1 MLPRAAHLFLFI
13 LVFALHVLL
22 AYALPREET
31 VSVLTVFF
39 FLSAAFLVQWADLD
53 ITVTKLMAAGLL
65 VRLAYFFATPALS
78 DDVFRY
84 LWDGHLTL
92 QGISPYLFA
101 PQDSPD
107 AGPQQLFGLM
117 NSQQYHSIY
126 PPVLQ
131 GVFALAAKAG
141 GDSILAGIIALR
153 GMALLAELATM
164 LLIAKLLTIWG
175 MPLRNLM
182 LYALNPVV
190 IVEFVGNLHGEVFML
205 PLLLGTLLLLSQG
218 RWLSAALPFAGAV
231 GVKLLPLMF
240 LPFLPKRIGW
250 GRSIVFWAVTLVL
263 VGLMYL
269 PFRTETLIVDTLA
282 TLRLYFASFEFNGSV
297 YYIIREVGYWWKGYN
312 IIGMTGVW
320 LPRVVGGIILLM
332 AWREGRGTRDGG
344 RSGRTTITEW
354 ETHSMR
360 LYGIHG
366 DVQGLPTMWMWAWA
380 VYFLFAT
387 TVNPWYVA
395 VLAVFLPFVR
405 YRFAMV
411 WVLLVPLS
419 YHAFTAD
426 GMMENPWLIALQYLP
441 VYLWMGMETGLFR
454 RLERRWAIRRA
465 EVKRKR
471 LMPFYPSQEKILEVG
486 SGNGALTVLLRKEGH
501 EVTALDIADR
511 SIFPEV
517 VPTLYDGGRFPFAD
531 RAFGTCQLITMLHHT
546 PDPEHLIREAMRV
559 ADRIII
565 MEDIYEG
572 ELQKRITFLADSMVN
587 GEFHG
592 HPHTNRTDAAWR
604 ETFDRLGLKL
614 EAVEQ
619 YRFLGLFNQATYLL
633 VKKGAY

>member
-1 MLPRAAHLFLFI
+1 MRFTALFI
-13 LVFALHVLL
+13 VTALVHLQL
-22 AYALPREET
+22 AYATERTDT
-31 VSVLTVFF
+31 VLVLGCFG
-39 FLSAAFLVQWADLD
+39 LLGMAFLLQWAWLD
-53 ITVTKLMAAGLL
+53 ADWRKLFAGGMLL
-65 VRLAYFFATPALS
+65 RLIYLFATPALS

-101 PQDSPD
+101 PQDSSD

-117 NSQQYHSIY
+117 NSRQYHSIY

-131 GVFALAAKAG
+131 GVFALASKAG

-153 GMALLAELATM
+153 GMAILAELVTM
-164 LLIAKLLTIWG
+164 LLILKLLFMWK
-175 MPLRNLM
+175 MDSRNLM
-182 LYALNPVV
+182 LYALNPLV

-205 PLLLGTLLLLSQG
+205 PLLLGTLLLLSWR
-218 RWLSAALPFAGAV
+218 RWLWAALPFAGAV

-250 GRSIVFWAVTLVL
+250 GRTLAFSAVTVVL

-269 PFRTETLIVDTLA
+269 PFRTETLIMDTLA

-297 YYIIREVGYWWKGYN
+297 YYVIREVGYWWKGYN
-312 IIGMTGVW
+312 IIGMTATW
-320 LPRVVGGIILLM
+320 LPRVVAGIILFM
-332 AWREGRGTRDGG
+332 AWKEEQGKRDGG
-344 RSGRTTITEW
+344 RERNMLGR
-354 ETHSMR
+354 
-360 LYGIHG
+360 
-366 DVQGLPTMWMWAWA
+366 LPTMWMWAWA
-380 VYFLFAT
+380 VYYLFAT

-395 VLAVFLPFVR
+395 VLAVFLPFVK

-419 YHAFTAD
+419 YHAFAAD
-426 GMMENPWLIALQYLP
+426 GVQENPWLIALHYLP
-441 VYLWMGMETGLFR
+441 VYLWMGLETGLFR
-454 RLERRWAIRRA
+454 RLERRWALRRA

-471 LMPFYPSQEKILEVG
+471 LMPFYPSPENILEVG
-486 SGNGALTVLLRKEGH
+486 SGNGALTVLLRKAGH
-501 EVTALDIADR
+501 AVQALDIADR
-511 SIFPEV
+511 SVFPSV
-517 VPTLYDGGRFPFAD
+517 NPILYDGDRFPFAD
-531 RAFGTCQLITMLHHT
+531 RTFDTCQLITMLHHT
-546 PDPEHLIREAMRV
+546 PEPEHLIREAMRV

-572 ELQKRITFLADSMVN
+572 ELQKRITFLADSLVN

-604 ETFDRLGLKL
+604 EAFARMGLQ
-614 EAVEQ
+614 VEFSEE
-619 YRFLGLFNQATYLL
+619 YRFLGVFRQATYVLRRA
-633 VKKGAY
+633 G

>member
-1 MLPRAAHLFLFI
+1 MRFTALFI
-13 LVFALHVLL
+13 VTALVHLQL
-22 AYALPREET
+22 AYATERTDTTL
-31 VSVLTVFF
+31 VLGCFG
-39 FLSAAFLVQWADLD
+39 LLGMAFLLQWAWLD
-53 ITVTKLMAAGLL
+53 ADWRKLLAGGMLL
-65 VRLAYFFATPALS
+65 RLIYLFATPALS

-101 PQDSPD
+101 PQDSSD

-117 NSQQYHSIY
+117 NSRQYHSIY

-131 GVFALAAKAG
+131 GVFALASKAG

-153 GMALLAELATM
+153 GMAILAELVTM
-164 LLIAKLLTIWG
+164 LLIVKLLFMWK
-175 MPLRNLM
+175 MDSRNLM
-182 LYALNPVV
+182 LYALNPLV

-205 PLLLGTLLLLSQG
+205 PLLLGTLLLLSWR
-218 RWLSAALPFAGAV
+218 RWLWAALPFAGAV

-250 GRSIVFWAVTLVL
+250 GRTLAFSAVTVVL

-269 PFRTETLIVDTLA
+269 PFRTETLVMDTLA

-297 YYIIREVGYWWKGYN
+297 YYVIREVGYWWKGYN

-332 AWREGRGTRDGG
+332 AWRERYPSPDPSPKGRGVGL
-344 RSGRTTITEW
+344 RTGALKTD
-354 ETHSMR
+354 M
-360 LYGIHG
+360 HG
-366 DVQGLPTMWMWAWA
+366 EIMQGLPTMWMWAWA
-380 VYFLFAT
+380 VYYLFAT

-419 YHAFTAD
+419 YHAFAAD
-426 GMMENPWLIALQYLP
+426 GVQENPWLIALHYLP
-441 VYLWMGMETGLFR
+441 VYLWMGLETGLFR
-454 RLERRWAIRRA
+454 RLERRWALRRA

-471 LMPFYPSQEKILEVG
+471 LVPFYRSPENILEVG
-486 SGNGALTVLLRKEGH
+486 SGNGALTVLLRKEGNA
-501 EVTALDIADR
+501 VTALDIADR
-511 SIFPEV
+511 SIFPDV
-517 VPTLYDGGRFPFAD
+517 DPILYDGGSFPFAD
-531 RAFGTCQLITMLHHT
+531 RTFDTCQLITMLHHT
-546 PDPEHLIREAMRV
+546 PDPELLIREAMRV

-572 ELQKRITFLADSMVN
+572 ELQKHITFLADSLVN

-604 ETFDRLGLKL
+604 ETFNRLGLR
-614 EAVEQ
+614 VEFSEE
-619 YRFLGLFNQATYLL
+619 YRFLGVFRQVTYVL
-633 VKKGAY
+633 GMAGQR

>member
-1 MLPRAAHLFLFI
+1 MRFTALFI
-13 LVFALHVLL
+13 VTALVHLQL
-22 AYALPREET
+22 AYATERTDTTL
-31 VSVLTVFF
+31 VLECFG
-39 FLSAAFLVQWADLD
+39 LLGMAFVLQWAWLGAQWRAL
-53 ITVTKLMAAGLL
+53 IAGGMLL
-65 VRLAYFFATPALS
+65 RLIYLFATPALS

-101 PQDSPD
+101 PQDNPD

-117 NSQQYHSIY
+117 NSRQYHSIY
-126 PPVLQ
+126 PPMLQ
-131 GVFALAAKAG
+131 VVFALAAKAG

-153 GMALLAELATM
+153 GMALLAELVTM
-164 LLIAKLLTIWG
+164 LLIAKLLTVWG

-182 LYALNPVV
+182 LYALNPLV
-190 IVEFVGNLHGEVFML
+190 IVEFTGNLHGEVFML

-218 RWLSAALPFAGAV
+218 RWLWAALPFAGAV

-250 GRSIVFWAVTLVL
+250 GRSIAFGVVTIAL

-320 LPRVVGGIILLM
+320 LPRVVAGIILLM
-332 AWREGRGTRDGG
+332 AWKEGRGTRDGG
-344 RSGRTTITEW
+344 RGWNTVER
-354 ETHSMR
+354 
-360 LYGIHG
+360 
-366 DVQGLPTMWMWAWA
+366 LPTMWMWAWA
-380 VYFLFAT
+380 VYYLFAT

-395 VLAVFLPFVR
+395 VLVVFMPFVR

-411 WVLLVPLS
+411 WVLMVPMS
-419 YHAFTAD
+419 YHAFAAD
-426 GMMENPWLIALQYLP
+426 GVQENPWLIALHYLP
-441 VYLWMGMETGLFR
+441 VYLWMGLETGLFR
-454 RLERRWAIRRA
+454 GLERRWAIRRA
-465 EVKRKR
+465 EVKRRR
-471 LMPFYPSQEKILEVG
+471 LMPFYPSPENILEVG
-486 SGNGALTVLLRKEGH
+486 CGNGALTVLLRKEGH
-501 EVTALDIADR
+501 AVTALDIADR

-517 VPTLYDGGRFPFAD
+517 VPTLYDGGRFPYAD
-531 RAFGTCQLITMLHHT
+531 KAFGTCQLITMLHHT
-546 PDPEHLIREAMRV
+546 SDPEHLIREAMRV
-559 ADRIII
+559 ADSIII

-572 ELQKRITFLADSMVN
+572 EFQKRITFLADSLVN

-592 HPHTNRTDAAWR
+592 HPHTNRTDSAWR
-604 ETFDRLGLKL
+604 ETFDRLGLAV

-619 YRFLGLFNQATYLL
+619 YRFLGLFSQVTYVLRSEPRF
-633 VKKGAY
+633 